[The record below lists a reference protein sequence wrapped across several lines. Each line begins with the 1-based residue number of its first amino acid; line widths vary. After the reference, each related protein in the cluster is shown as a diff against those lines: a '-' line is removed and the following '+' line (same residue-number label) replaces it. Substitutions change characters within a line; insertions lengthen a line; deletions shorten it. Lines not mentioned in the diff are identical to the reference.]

1 MMDKQPMV
9 FCPIHNCGC
18 DDLSCDGVL
27 PVHTHEDCQEHED
40 GETRLKLVCL
50 KWDMPHELPSSYT
63 QGELD
68 QMIAEFV
75 APKPIAPLR
84 RHYSPRKTISVPK
97 AAKITG
103 LSESTIKR
111 LDKDPKNTKYP
122 GRNVEEWI
130 LESWGTRY
138 HKGEKIAR
146 REVRN
151 ANRPL
156 LGSKRE

>member
-1 MMDKQPMV
+1 MMDKQTTV

-18 DDLSCDGVL
+18 YDLSCDGVL

-40 GETRLKLVCL
+40 GETRLKLVCF
-50 KWDMPHELPSSYT
+50 KGDVPYELPGSYT
-63 QGELD
+63 HGELD

-75 APKPIAPLR
+75 AQKPIAPSG
-84 RHYSPRKTISVPK
+84 RHYPPRKTISVPK

-130 LESWGTRY
+130 LESWGNIY

>member
-1 MMDKQPMV
+1 MTDSPRSV
-9 FCPIHNCGC
+9 FCPIRGCGC
-18 DDLSCDGVL
+18 EYVSCDGVL
-27 PVHTHEDCQEHED
+27 PLHTHEDCREHED
-40 GETRLKLVCL
+40 GETRLKLVCF
-50 KWDMPHELPSSYT
+50 KGDVPYELPGSYT

-75 APKPIAPLR
+75 SQKPIAPSR
-84 RHYSPRKTISVPK
+84 RHYSPRKAISVPK

-138 HKGEKIAR
+138 HKEEKIAR

>member
-1 MMDKQPMV
+1 MMDKQTMV
-9 FCPIHNCGC
+9 SCPIHNCGC
-18 DDLSCDGVL
+18 YDLSCDGVL

-40 GETRLKLVCL
+40 GETRLKLVCF
-50 KWDMPHELPSSYT
+50 KGDIPYELPNSYT

-68 QMIAEFV
+68 QMV
-75 APKPIAPLR
+75 AGFAAQKPTASSG
-84 RHYSPRKTISVPK
+84 RHYSTRKAISVPK

-130 LESWGTRY
+130 LESWGAIY

>member
-18 DDLSCDGVL
+18 YDLSCDGVL

-75 APKPIAPLR
+75 APKPIAPLG

-97 AAKITG
+97 AAKITA
-103 LSESTIKR
+103 LRSF
-111 LDKDPKNTKYP
+111 
-122 GRNVEEWI
+122 
-130 LESWGTRY
+130 
-138 HKGEKIAR
+138 
-146 REVRN
+146 
-151 ANRPL
+151 
-156 LGSKRE
+156 